1 MGRTRENKFKA
12 QTSAAKVMAG
22 VLGYSEG
29 ILLGEFL
36 KRVSASNSVCY
47 KQTLNKFLCNKTN

>member
-12 QTSAAKVMAG
+12 QASAAKIMAG
-22 VLGYSEG
+22 VLGDSEG

-36 KRVSASNSVCY
+36 KRGSASNSVRY
-47 KQTLNKFLCNKTN
+47 MQTLNKLK

>member
-1 MGRTRENKFKA
+1 MRENKFKA

-22 VLGYSEG
+22 VLWDTAG

-36 KRVSASNSVCY
+36 KSGAAVNSGPHM
-47 KQTLNKFLCNKTN
+47 QTLNKLK